1 MKKDRQEPRIEN
13 VYQLEG
19 RVPVAKAIP
28 FGLQHVLAMF
38 VANIAPL
45 IIIASVAV
53 YNGQP
58 FSVIETARLLQN
70 CMLIAGIGTMLQLY
84 PVWKIGSGLPVVM
97 GLSFTFLAAC
107 MTAASQDYG
116 VMVGAIIVGGV
127 FEGILG
133 LTAKYWRKIISPILS
148 ACVVVSIGLSILNV
162 GVSSFGSS
170 AKYPLGSWQ
179 NLLVAAITL
188 AAALIFHTTLKGVA
202 KQLYV
207 LLGMIVGYVVAVCF
221 GMVDF
226 AGMTQTI
233 RELGVV
239 AVPQLFA
246 YTPKFQMGTILSFC
260 LVFIVSA
267 VETIGDTTAT
277 CTGGL
282 GRDITDKEISG
293 SLCVDGFASALS
305 GGVFGCS
312 PITSFS
318 QNVGLI
324 SMTHVVN
331 RFTIMFGALAMILG
345 GLFPPIGAFFTTL
358 PDCVLGGCTVIMFGS
373 IMMSGIRMMQDAGL
387 DQRNVLIAA
396 TSLCLGV
403 GVTQV
408 EGFFDNLPPV
418 FGEIFAG
425 NMVAGVFVVGL
436 ILELCLAQG
445 PQALRDPVKIGNFFR
460 LCAADSRLRRFFR
473 VRRKS
478 ILYLADMK
486 RRPAAQSNSVA
497 GDKIQKQG

>member
-202 KQLYV
+202 KQL
-207 LLGMIVGYVVAVCF
+207 
-221 GMVDF
+221 
-226 AGMTQTI
+226 
-233 RELGVV
+233 
-239 AVPQLFA
+239 FA

-436 ILELCLAQG
+436 ILELCL
-445 PQALRDPVKIGNFFR
+445 PKDP
-460 LCAADSRLRRFFR
+460 
-473 VRRKS
+473 
-478 ILYLADMK
+478 K
-486 RRPAAQSNSVA
+486 RYETR
-497 GDKIQKQG
+497 

>member
-1 MKKDRQEPRIEN
+1 MKKPDQEPRIEN
-13 VYQLEG
+13 VYRLEG
-19 RVPVAKAIP
+19 RVPIAKAIP

-53 YNGQP
+53 YNGEP
-58 FSVIETARLLQN
+58 FTAIGTARLLQN
-70 CMLIAGIGTMLQLY
+70 CMLIAGIGTLLQLY
-84 PVWKIGSGLPVVM
+84 PIWKIGSGLPVVM
-97 GLSFTFLAAC
+97 GVSFTFLAAC
-107 MTAASQDYG
+107 MATASQDYG
-116 VMVGAIIVGGV
+116 IMIGAIIVGGI

-133 LTAKYWRKIISPILS
+133 LTAKYWRRFISPILS

-170 AKYPLGSWQ
+170 SAYPLGSWQ
-179 NLLVAAITL
+179 NLLVATITL
-188 AAALIFHTTLKGVA
+188 VSALVFHTTLKGVA

-207 LLGMIVGYVVAVCF
+207 LLGMIVGYVVSIFF

-226 AGMTQTI
+226 SAMGDTVS
-233 RELGVV
+233 ELGIV
-239 AVPQLFA
+239 AIPQLCAFK
-246 YTPKFQMGTILSFC
+246 PQFQLGAILSFC

-267 VETIGDTTAT
+267 VETIGDTTAC
-277 CTGGL
+277 CTGGV
-282 GRDITDKEISG
+282 GRDITAEEVSG

-373 IMMSGIRMMQDAGL
+373 IMMSGVRMMHDAGMTP
-387 DQRNVLIAA
+387 RNTLIAA
-396 TSLCLGV
+396 TSICLGV

-408 EGFFDNLPPV
+408 DGFFNNLPAFIGDV
-418 FGEIFAG
+418 FAG

-436 ILELCLAQG
+436 LMDLFL
-445 PQALRDPVKIGNFFR
+445 PRDPK
-460 LCAADSRLRRFFR
+460 CYDS
-473 VRRKS
+473 
-478 ILYLADMK
+478 M
-486 RRPAAQSNSVA
+486 
-497 GDKIQKQG
+497 

>member
-1 MKKDRQEPRIEN
+1 MKTTAQRKESSIDNIYR
-13 VYQLEG
+13 LDG
-19 RVPVAKAIP
+19 RVPIGRAIP

-38 VANIAPL
+38 VANVAPL

-53 YNGQP
+53 YNGAP
-58 FSVIETARLLQN
+58 FTAAETAQLLQN
-70 CMLIAGIGTMLQLY
+70 CMLIAGIGTLVQLY

-97 GLSFTFLAAC
+97 GLSFTFLAAA
-107 MTAASQDYG
+107 MTTASQDYG
-116 VMVGAIIVGGV
+116 IMVGAIIVGGC

-133 LTAKYWRKIISPILS
+133 LTAKYWRRIISPTLS
-148 ACVVVSIGLSILNV
+148 ACVVISIGLSILNV

-170 AKYPLGSWQ
+170 SAYPLGSWQ
-179 NLLVAAITL
+179 NLLVAVITL
-188 AAALIFHTTLKGVA
+188 AAALVFHTMLKGVA

-207 LLGMIVGYVVAVCF
+207 LLGMLVGYVVSIFF

-226 AGMTQTI
+226 GTMADTI
-233 RELGVV
+233 GQLGVV
-239 AVPQLFA
+239 AVPRLFA
-246 YTPKFQMGTILSFC
+246 YVPKFQIGAIFSFA

-282 GRDITDKEISG
+282 GRDITEKELSG
-293 SLCVDGFASALS
+293 SLCCDGFVSALS

-331 RFTIMFGALAMILG
+331 RYCIMFGALAMILG
-345 GLFPPIGAFFTTL
+345 GLFPPVGAFFTTL

-373 IMMSGIRMMQDAGL
+373 IMMSGVKMLQEAGL
-387 DQRNVLIAA
+387 NNRSTLIAA
-396 TSLCLGV
+396 TSICLGV
-403 GVTQV
+403 GVTEV
-408 EGFFDNLPPV
+408 DGFFDNLPAV
-418 FGEIFAG
+418 FGDVFAG

-436 ILELCLAQG
+436 IMELCL
-445 PQALRDPVKIGNFFR
+445 PKDPAR
-460 LCAADSRLRRFFR
+460 
-473 VRRKS
+473 
-478 ILYLADMK
+478 YET
-486 RRPAAQSNSVA
+486 RPAEKN
-497 GDKIQKQG
+497 

>member
-1 MKKDRQEPRIEN
+1 MKNPAQEPCIEN
-13 VYQLEG
+13 AYQLEG
-19 RVPVAKAIP
+19 RVPIAKAIP

-38 VANIAPL
+38 VANVAPL
-45 IIIASVAV
+45 IIISSVAV
-53 YNGQP
+53 YQGEA
-58 FSVIETARLLQN
+58 FTAIETAKLLQN
-70 CMLIAGIGTMLQLY
+70 CMLIAGIGTLLQLY

-97 GLSFTFLAAC
+97 GISFTFLAAC
-107 MTAASQDYG
+107 LATASQDYG
-116 VMVGAIIVGGV
+116 IMVGAIIVGGC
-127 FEGILG
+127 FEGVLG
-133 LTAKYWRKIISPILS
+133 LTAKYWRRLISPIVS

-170 AKYPLGSWQ
+170 PAYPLGSWQ
-179 NLLVAAITL
+179 NLLVATITL

-207 LLGMIVGYVVAVCF
+207 LLGMIVGYAVSICF

-226 AGMTQTI
+226 AAMGDTI

-246 YTPKFQMGTILSFC
+246 FKPQFQPGAILSFC

-267 VETIGDTTAT
+267 VETIGDTTA
-277 CTGGL
+277 CCKGGL
-282 GRDITDKEISG
+282 GRDITADEISG

-331 RFTIMFGALAMILG
+331 RFTIMFGTLAMI
-345 GLFPPIGAFFTTL
+345 
-358 PDCVLGGCTVIMFGS
+358 LGGCTVIMFGS
-373 IMMSGIRMMQDAGL
+373 IMMSGVRMMHDAGM
-387 DQRNVLIAA
+387 DQRNTLIAA
-396 TSLCLGV
+396 TSICLGV

-408 EGFFDNLPPV
+408 DGFFDQLPG
-418 FGEIFAG
+418 FIGDIFAG

-436 ILELCLAQG
+436 ILDLCL
-445 PQALRDPVKIGNFFR
+445 PRDP
-460 LCAADSRLRRFFR
+460 SHYT
-473 VRRKS
+473 S
-478 ILYLADMK
+478 M
-486 RRPAAQSNSVA
+486 
-497 GDKIQKQG
+497 

>member
-1 MKKDRQEPRIEN
+1 M
-13 VYQLEG
+13 
-19 RVPVAKAIP
+19 
-28 FGLQHVLAMF
+28 
-38 VANIAPL
+38 
-45 IIIASVAV
+45 
-53 YNGQP
+53 
-58 FSVIETARLLQN
+58 
-70 CMLIAGIGTMLQLY
+70 
-84 PVWKIGSGLPVVM
+84 
-97 GLSFTFLAAC
+97 
-107 MTAASQDYG
+107 
-116 VMVGAIIVGGV
+116 GGV

-436 ILELCLAQG
+436 ILELGL
-445 PQALRDPVKIGNFFR
+445 PKDP
-460 LCAADSRLRRFFR
+460 
-473 VRRKS
+473 
-478 ILYLADMK
+478 K
-486 RRPAAQSNSVA
+486 RYETR
-497 GDKIQKQG
+497 

>member
-1 MKKDRQEPRIEN
+1 MKNSLAQQEARVEN
-13 VYQLEG
+13 IYRLDG
-19 RVPVAKAIP
+19 RVPIGKAIP

-38 VANIAPL
+38 VANVTPL

-58 FSVIETARLLQN
+58 FSGIETARLLQN
-70 CMLIAGIGTMLQLY
+70 CMIIAGIGTMLQLY
-84 PVWKIGSGLPVVM
+84 PIWKIGSGLPVVM
-97 GLSFTFLAAC
+97 GVSFTFLAAAIS
-107 MTAASQDYG
+107 TASQDYG
-116 VMVGAIIVGGV
+116 IMVGAIIVGGC

-133 LTAKYWRKIISPILS
+133 LTAQYWRKIITPILS
-148 ACVVVSIGLSILNV
+148 ACVVVAIGLSILNV

-170 AKYPLGSWQ
+170 SAYPLGSWQ
-179 NLLVAAITL
+179 NLLVAVITL
-188 AAALIFHTTLKGVA
+188 AAALIFHTTMKGVA

-207 LLGMIVGYVVAVCF
+207 LMGMVVGYIVSIFF

-226 AGMTQTI
+226 SAMAGTI
-233 RELGVV
+233 KELGVV

-246 YTPKFQMGTILSFC
+246 FKPQFQIGPILSFC

-282 GRDITDKEISG
+282 GRDITPKEVSG
-293 SLCVDGFASALS
+293 SLCVDGFASAIS

-331 RFTIMFGALAMILG
+331 RYCIMFGALAMILG

-373 IMMSGIRMMQDAGL
+373 IMMSGIKMMHDAGMTN
-387 DQRNVLIAA
+387 RNTLIAA

-408 EGFFDNLPPV
+408 NGFFDNLPSV
-418 FGEIFAG
+418 FGSIFAG
-425 NMVAGVFVVGL
+425 NMVAGVFVVGM
-436 ILELCLAQG
+436 ILELCL
-445 PQALRDPVKIGNFFR
+445 PKDP
-460 LCAADSRLRRFFR
+460 
-473 VRRKS
+473 
-478 ILYLADMK
+478 K
-486 RRPAAQSNSVA
+486 RNEV
-497 GDKIQKQG
+497 

>member
-1 MKKDRQEPRIEN
+1 MKKPDQEPRIEN
-13 VYQLEG
+13 VYRLDG
-19 RVPVAKAIP
+19 RVPIAKAIP

-53 YNGQP
+53 YNGEP
-58 FSVIETARLLQN
+58 FTAIGTARLLQN
-70 CMLIAGIGTMLQLY
+70 CMLIAGIGTLLQLY
-84 PVWKIGSGLPVVM
+84 PIWKIGSGLPVVM
-97 GLSFTFLAAC
+97 GVSFTFLAAC
-107 MTAASQDYG
+107 MATASQDYG
-116 VMVGAIIVGGV
+116 IMIGAIIVGGI

-133 LTAKYWRKIISPILS
+133 LTAKYWRRFISPILS

-170 AKYPLGSWQ
+170 SAYPLGSWQ
-179 NLLVAAITL
+179 NLLVATITL
-188 AAALIFHTTLKGVA
+188 VSALVFHTTLKGVA

-207 LLGMIVGYVVAVCF
+207 LLGMIVGYVVSIFF

-226 AGMTQTI
+226 SAMGDTVS
-233 RELGVV
+233 ELGIV
-239 AVPQLFA
+239 AIPQLCAFK
-246 YTPKFQMGTILSFC
+246 PQFQLGAILSFC

-267 VETIGDTTAT
+267 VETIGDTTAC
-277 CTGGL
+277 CTGGV
-282 GRDITDKEISG
+282 GRDITAEEVSG

-373 IMMSGIRMMQDAGL
+373 IMMSGVRMMHDAGMTP
-387 DQRNVLIAA
+387 RNTLIAA
-396 TSLCLGV
+396 TSICLGV

-408 EGFFDNLPPV
+408 DGFFNNLPAFIGDV
-418 FGEIFAG
+418 FAG

-436 ILELCLAQG
+436 LMDLFL
-445 PQALRDPVKIGNFFR
+445 PRDPK
-460 LCAADSRLRRFFR
+460 CYDS
-473 VRRKS
+473 
-478 ILYLADMK
+478 M
-486 RRPAAQSNSVA
+486 
-497 GDKIQKQG
+497 